1 MSYESCFL
9 DFDNWTSICE
19 LCRDK
24 NYKNFKYK
32 SDKWVFAKNE
42 FETPKSRS
50 MSTQIKMS
58 IFKLTASSKSELIKI
73 YILFQI
79 SV

>member
-1 MSYESCFL
+1 
-9 DFDNWTSICE
+9 
-19 LCRDK
+19 
-24 NYKNFKYK
+24 
-32 SDKWVFAKNE
+32 
-42 FETPKSRS
+42 

-79 SV
+79 SVWIAETYYLFNIASSWYDRTTENGVEKSWEK